1 MVLGEGE
8 MYERSSDGGWL
19 VPLGFATTVSMWAVA
34 YVGRLPF
41 VTAPS
46 WLIGLGM
53 LLVVVFW
60 GWRTG
65 TWVERG
71 LVSGAKI
78 GMVAAVLNILILGSF
93 LSSSEQPGLVPS
105 ALWWIP
111 GSLVVTAL
119 IAAAA
124 AHFAGLGAKREPPEW
139 AGLLSK
145 VALGATFLLVVAGG
159 LVTSNESGLA
169 VVDWP
174 NSYGYNMFL
183 YPISKM
189 TGGIYY
195 EHAHR
200 LFGSLVGLTTVAL
213 ALYLWRRDG
222 RKWVTALALTSVVV
236 VVIQGILGG
245 LRVTGN
251 FTLST
256 SAQDMAPSIALAVLH
271 GVLGQVFLALM
282 ASLAV
287 VTSSAWG
294 RATLKDSPEGG
305 ALDRQLQAFLIG
317 TLLVQLVLGA
327 VQRHIAWGLV
337 IHITM
342 AAVVWMLASVAG
354 ARGWWLWPDF
364 SAVSRFG
371 KAVLIIAGVQV
382 LLGITAMAVTAGDAV
397 VGNPGLFEVMTTTAH
412 QACGAL
418 LLATSVAL
426 ALMTRRS

>member
-1 MVLGEGE
+1 MLSE
-8 MYERSSDGGWL
+8 SSKRGWL
-19 VPLGFATTVSMWAVA
+19 VPLSFAAAVSMWAVA
-34 YVGRLPF
+34 YAGRLP
-41 VTAPS
+41 VIMAPS
-46 WLIGLGM
+46 WLIGLAM
-53 LLVVVFW
+53 LLVVAVW
-60 GWRTG
+60 GSRTG
-65 TWVERG
+65 KWTERG
-71 LVSGAKI
+71 AVDGALV
-78 GMVAAVLNILILGSF
+78 GMVAAVINMLILGSF
-93 LSSSEQPGLVPS
+93 LSSSKQPGLVPS

-111 GSLVVTAL
+111 GSLVITAA
-119 IAAAA
+119 IAALA
-124 AHFAGLGAKREPPEW
+124 AHLGSKGGLREAPEW
-139 AGLLSK
+139 PGLLSK

-213 ALYLWRRDG
+213 ALYLWRFDER
-222 RKWVTALALTSVVV
+222 RWVNRFALASVVV

-245 LRVTGN
+245 LRVTGD

-256 SAQDMAPSIALAVLH
+256 SAEDMTPSIVLAVLH
-271 GVLGQVFLALM
+271 GVLGQVFLAIM
-282 ASLAV
+282 VSIAV
-287 VTSSAWG
+287 VTSKTWHQIASAESSIDG
-294 RATLKDSPEGG
+294 S
-305 ALDRQLQAFLIG
+305 LDRTLQALLIG

-327 VQRHIAWGLV
+327 VQRHLEWGLV

-354 ARGWWLWPDF
+354 ARGWWLWPTG
-364 SAVSRFG
+364 SPVSRLG

-382 LLGITAMAVTAGDAV
+382 LLGITALAVTAGEAV
-397 VGNPGLFEVMTTTAH
+397 VGNPGQFEVMAATAH

-426 ALMTRRS
+426 TLMCRRFGVEG

>member
-1 MVLGEGE
+1 MQ
-8 MYERSSDGGWL
+8 ERSVDGGWL

-34 YVGRLPF
+34 YIGRLPF
-41 VTAPS
+41 VMAPS
-46 WLIGLGM
+46 WLIGFAM
-53 LLVVVFW
+53 LLIVAGW

-65 TWVERG
+65 TWIERG
-71 LVSGAKI
+71 LVAGAKV
-78 GMVAAVLNILILGSF
+78 GLVAAVLNMLILGSF
-93 LSSSEQPGLVPS
+93 LSSSERLGLVPS

-119 IAAAA
+119 ITAAS
-124 AHFAGLGAKREPPEW
+124 AHFGSRGGTREPPEW

-222 RKWVTALALTSVVV
+222 RKWVTALALSSVVV
-236 VVIQGILGG
+236 VVVQGILGG

-256 SAQDMAPSIALAVLH
+256 SAEDMAPSIALAVLH
-271 GVLGQVFLALM
+271 GVLGQVFLALIV
-282 ASLAV
+282 SLAV
-287 VTSSAWG
+287 VTSTAWQRLASEG
-294 RATLKDSPEGG
+294 SPVKDS
-305 ALDRQLQAFLIG
+305 LDRQLQAFLVG

-327 VQRHIAWGLV
+327 VQRHVAWGLI

-354 ARGWWLWPDF
+354 ARGWWLWPDT
-364 SAVSRFG
+364 SVVSRLG
-371 KAVLIIAGVQV
+371 RAVLIIAGVQV
-382 LLGITAMAVTAGDAV
+382 LLGITAMAVTAGDAI
-397 VGNPGLFEVMTTTAH
+397 VGNPGLFEVMATTAH

-426 ALMTRRS
+426 ALMTRQS

>member
-1 MVLGEGE
+1 MHG
-8 MYERSSDGGWL
+8 RSSDGGWL

-34 YVGRLPF
+34 YVGRLP
-41 VTAPS
+41 VIMAPS
-46 WLIGLGM
+46 WLVGLGM

-65 TWVERG
+65 TWIEQS
-71 LVSGAKI
+71 LLAGAKV
-78 GMVAAVLNILILGSF
+78 GLVAAVLNMLILGSF

-105 ALWWIP
+105 ALWWVP

-124 AHFAGLGAKREPPEW
+124 AHFGGLGSKREPPAW

-145 VALGATFLLVVAGG
+145 VGLGATFLLVVAGG

-183 YPISKM
+183 YPISRM

-222 RKWVTALALTSVVV
+222 RKWISALAFTSVVV

-251 FTLST
+251 FTMST
-256 SAQDMAPSIALAVLH
+256 SAEDMAPSIALAVLH

-287 VTSSAWG
+287 VTSSVWDRSTSEESSG
-294 RATLKDSPEGG
+294 DG
-305 ALDRQLQAFLIG
+305 ALDRQLQVFLVG

-354 ARGWWLWPDF
+354 ARGWWLWPD
-364 SAVSRFG
+364 SSPVSRLG
-371 KAVLIIAGVQV
+371 KGVLIIAGIQV
-382 LLGITAMAVTAGDAV
+382 LLGITALAVTAGDAV
-397 VGNPGLFEVMTTTAH
+397 VGNPGLFEVMATTAH

>member
-1 MVLGEGE
+1 MAH
-8 MYERSSDGGWL
+8 YTKDGGWL
-19 VPLGFATTVSMWAVA
+19 VPLAFATTVSMWAVA
-34 YVGRLPF
+34 YLGRLP
-41 VTAPS
+41 VIMAPS
-46 WLIGLGM
+46 WLIGSAM
-53 LLVVVFW
+53 LLVVAFW

-65 TWVERG
+65 TWIDSA
-71 LVSGAKI
+71 LVSGAKV
-78 GMVAAVLNILILGSF
+78 GLGAAILNMLILGSF
-93 LSSSEQPGLVPS
+93 LSSSDRPGLIPS

-111 GSLVVTAL
+111 GSLIVTAL

-124 AHFAGLGAKREPPEW
+124 AHIGGRGDRQQVPSW
-139 AGLLSK
+139 TGLLSK

-183 YPISKM
+183 YPISRM

-200 LFGSLVGLTTVAL
+200 LFGSLVGLTTIAL
-213 ALYLWRRDG
+213 ALYVWRRDP
-222 RKWVTALALTSVVV
+222 RRWVTRLALSSVVV
-236 VVIQGILGG
+236 VIIQGILGG

-256 SAQDMAPSIALAVLH
+256 SAEDMAPSIVLAVLH

-282 ASLAV
+282 VSLAV
-287 VTSSAWG
+287 VCSSAWSTNTEEQG
-294 RATLKDSPEGG
+294 PTDRS
-305 ALDRQLQAFLIG
+305 LDRSLQISLVG
-317 TLLVQLVLGA
+317 TLLIQLVLGA

-354 ARGWWLWPDF
+354 ARGWWLWTNTSP
-364 SAVSRFG
+364 VSRLG

-382 LLGITAMAVTAGDAV
+382 LLGITALAVTAGDAV
-397 VGNPGLFEVMTTTAH
+397 VGNPGQFEVMATTAH
-412 QACGAL
+412 QACGAV

-426 ALMTRRS
+426 TLMTRRS

>member
-1 MVLGEGE
+1 MH
-8 MYERSSDGGWL
+8 ERSSGGGWL

-34 YVGRLPF
+34 YVGRLP
-41 VTAPS
+41 VIMAPS
-46 WLIGLGM
+46 WLVGLGM
-53 LLVVVFW
+53 LLVVAMW

-65 TWVERG
+65 TWIEG
-71 LVSGAKI
+71 ALVAGAKV
-78 GMVAAVLNILILGSF
+78 GLMAALLNMLILGSF

-124 AHFAGLGAKREPPEW
+124 AHVGGLGAKREPPVW

-183 YPISKM
+183 YPISRM

-222 RKWVTALALTSVVV
+222 RKWVSALALSSVVV
-236 VVIQGILGG
+236 VVVQGILGG

-256 SAQDMAPSIALAVLH
+256 SAEDMAPSIALAVLH

-287 VTSSAWG
+287 VTSVAWVRG
-294 RATLKDSPEGG
+294 DSEKNKVDRS
-305 ALDRQLQAFLIG
+305 LDSQLQAFLVV
-317 TLLVQLVLGA
+317 TLLIQLVLGA
-327 VQRHIAWGLV
+327 IQRHVAWGLIV
-337 IHITM
+337 HITM
-342 AAVVWMLASVAG
+342 AAVVWMIASVAG
-354 ARGWWLWPDF
+354 ARGWWLWSDTSP
-364 SAVSRFG
+364 VSRLG

-382 LLGITAMAVTAGDAV
+382 LLGVTALAVTAGDAI
-397 VGNPGLFEVMTTTAH
+397 VGNPGLFEVMATTAH
-412 QACGAL
+412 QACGAV

-426 ALMTRRS
+426 MLMTRRS